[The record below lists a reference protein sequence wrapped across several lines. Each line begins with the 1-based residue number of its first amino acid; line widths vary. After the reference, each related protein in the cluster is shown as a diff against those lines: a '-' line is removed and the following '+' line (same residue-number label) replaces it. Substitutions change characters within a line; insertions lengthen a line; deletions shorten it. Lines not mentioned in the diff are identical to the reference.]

1 MFLRSTNPPP
11 SSRSLFNRVLDH
23 RRLKTSHFEYN
34 LSENSY
40 SASFSLHPPPAL
52 TQSQSP
58 PTMATPSIQSE
69 TLSSDLDQVV
79 TEDDLLVLLGSISW
93 SLEDCDSINL
103 VNDCGQ
109 NLVHLSSQLGYHRL
123 LIALIERGA
132 HIHAKDVN
140 GWSPQDFAQLHRDED
155 AIDILKG
162 EWEDRVQDIIST
174 GLLSIDLLRRFM
186 PECVPTIQATKFLA
200 NPVSVL
206 ERESGSSRLIPSCL
220 SLAPADWV
228 LVNMRMVTSHPSGRL

>member
-1 MFLRSTNPPP
+1 
-11 SSRSLFNRVLDH
+11 
-23 RRLKTSHFEYN
+23 
-34 LSENSY
+34 
-40 SASFSLHPPPAL
+40 
-52 TQSQSP
+52 
-58 PTMATPSIQSE
+58 MATPSIQSE

-103 VNDCGQ
+103 VNDRGQ

-132 HIHAKDVN
+132 RIHAKDVN
-140 GWSPQDFAQLHRDED
+140 GWNPLDFARLHRDED

-162 EWEDRVQDIIST
+162 EWEDLIQDIIST
-174 GLLSIDLLRRFM
+174 GLLSVDLFHRFM
-186 PECVPTIQATKFLA
+186 PECVPTIQTTKFLA

-206 ERESGSSRLIPSCL
+206 GK
-220 SLAPADWV
+220 
-228 LVNMRMVTSHPSGRL
+228 